1 MRLQTQ
7 KINTNMNL
15 KDSVLES
22 KHLFQLHAMLEETI
36 LIKQSKN
43 YGIITKLSLL
53 YYDLLKFYFI

>member
-1 MRLQTQ
+1 
-7 KINTNMNL
+7 MNL
-15 KDSVLES
+15 KDSVLEN